1 MLSFQGWWLESK
13 NYTNRE
19 QVPRNESPE
28 IVEGAVLIR
37 FDMIDT
43 KKTQTQGFENR
54 QVTQVIEVETRVDI
68 KPKDLVYTDKWLR
81 VDAVDTFVPEDKK
94 AIVRMW
100 PGRKRAVERKRVY
113 LI

>member
-1 MLSFQGWWLESK
+1 MLSFQGWWIESK

-28 IVEGAVLIR
+28 NIVGAVLIR

-43 KKTQTQGFENR
+43 KKAQTQGFENR
-54 QVTQVIEVETRVDI
+54 QVTQVIEVDTRVNI

-81 VDAVDTFVPEDKK
+81 VDVVDTYVPEDKK

-100 PGRKRAVERKRVY
+100 PGRKSKVERKRVY